1 MPRLI
6 AIALLAV
13 VAPAFAQ
20 GDARL
25 NYLIKRLEKSADPR
39 GRAQAALILGASDDP
54 AALAPLCRAVS
65 GDDAAVVRSAA
76 AQALEE
82 LGDFEALG
90 CLKKQVGGE
99 SDAAAKAAI
108 ARASRALEAQK
119 NRKPTLY
126 VQLDDVRDV
135 RDRPDPATAKVAN
148 ERLRKQLVKMGAVLA
163 PRGEPAKAA
172 QATMK
177 KRKLKGYYLMPKL
190 ESAGA
195 GVKLTIVGATYP
207 ARALL
212 GQVSTKASGADPAA
226 LIRALV
232 PSVLK
237 EASSTF
243 DWEKSP

>member
-6 AIALLAV
+6 AIVLLTV

-20 GDARL
+20 GDARF
-25 NYLIKRLEKSADPR
+25 NYLIKRLEKSADAR
-39 GRAQAALILGASDDP
+39 GRAQAALILGASDES
-54 AALAPLCRAVS
+54 AALAPLCRALVA
-65 GDDAAVVRSAA
+65 DAEAVVRSAA
-76 AQALEE
+76 AQALGE
-82 LGDFEALG
+82 LGDVEALS
-90 CLKKQVGGE
+90 CLKKRATSE
-99 SDAAAKAAI
+99 TDAAAKAAVVK
-108 ARASRALEAQK
+108 ATRALEAQK
-119 NRKPTLY
+119 NRRPTVY
-126 VQLDDVRDV
+126 VLLDDVRDG
-135 RDRPDPATAKVAN
+135 RERPDTTTAKLAN
-148 ERLRKQLVKMGAVLA
+148 ERLRKQLMKMGAVLA
-163 PRGEPAKAA
+163 PPGEPAKAA
-172 QATMK
+172 QAAMK

-212 GQVSTKASGADPAA
+212 GQVSTKASGADPST

-243 DWEKSP
+243 DWEVSP